1 MDSFYQ
7 IQTNFQIDQFI
18 VLLSKVIFSSVIEI
32 IPWHALLPETQF
44 NLHRNVENHAPD
56 WACKGLFVC

>member
-18 VLLSKVIFSSVIEI
+18 VLLSKVIFSLVIEI

-44 NLHRNVENHAPD
+44 NLDREVENHAPG
-56 WACKGLFVC
+56 WLVKAFLFA